1 MDRYLS
7 THKEKLTWK
16 GNNKDKEKNSTNIF
30 LCFFFKKNYTKKDL
44 GFKQNI
50 CVVKNLQSESS
61 AWGHGIKFNQVSERC
76 RHSCIHKFCITAD
89 VWTKA
94 WENRSTMLL
103 SNLSSEKITA
113 SQDSPKHK
121 HNGESAV
128 GIKLQLTTEELH
140 TQHSTLVH
148 FI

>member
-1 MDRYLS
+1 
-7 THKEKLTWK
+7 
-16 GNNKDKEKNSTNIF
+16 
-30 LCFFFKKNYTKKDL
+30 
-44 GFKQNI
+44 
-50 CVVKNLQSESS
+50 
-61 AWGHGIKFNQVSERC
+61 
-76 RHSCIHKFCITAD
+76 
-89 VWTKA
+89 
-94 WENRSTMLL
+94 MLL
-103 SNLSSEKITA
+103 SNLSSEKTTA